1 MKMQTKNSKLQLAP
15 SWSLILQFRK
25 KRLWHLKLKT
35 RYGWRKQKF
44 ISSAA
49 LKTAN
54 LSRKNKQFSGSI
66 ISVVT
71 LKLFRRI
78 ILLEQNFQLFKCFVK
93 FCSTFY
99 FSIFDA
105 RNKSAISKDLDQE
118 KEMDFPVVSYGTK
131 YLRMDQVKFVEDSL

>member
-1 MKMQTKNSKLQLAP
+1 MGGVNRNL
-15 SWSLILQFRK
+15 
-25 KRLWHLKLKT
+25 
-35 RYGWRKQKF
+35 F
-44 ISSAA
+44 ISSEA

-54 LSRKNKQFSGSI
+54 LSCKSKQFSRSI

-118 KEMDFPVVSYGTK
+118 KEMNFPVVSYGAK
-131 YLRMDQVKFVEDSL
+131 YLRMDQVKFEEDSL